1 MTTFLTSRSDVER
14 RPWRARALHGAVVVV
29 AAVVVV
35 VAGLAVIGALALWQ
49 RILLVLAAVVVWSV
63 WATRPVDVPLHRHL
77 AALAG
82 QVVLDA
88 VRAVLRTLV
97 MVVVVVALLVAGWSW
112 LAPRLVAQVDTWR
125 RDAVH
130 QVVSGTLD
138 TATSHVPGPPVA
150 DWWNTLT
157 SPLHQ
162 PTIPAATSVPRPA
175 PSGATQGGAR

>member
-1 MTTFLTSRSDVER
+1 MTMLLTSRPVER
-14 RPWRARALHGAVVVV
+14 RPWRARALHGAAVVV

-49 RILLVLAAVVVWSV
+49 RILLVLAAVVAWSV

-112 LAPRLVAQVDTWR
+112 LAPRLVEQVDTWR

-130 QVVSGTLD
+130 QVLTGTLD
-138 TATSHVPGPPVA
+138 TATSHVPVPPVA

-162 PTIPAATSVPRPA
+162 PAIPAGTPA
-175 PSGATQGGAR
+175 PSGATRGGAR